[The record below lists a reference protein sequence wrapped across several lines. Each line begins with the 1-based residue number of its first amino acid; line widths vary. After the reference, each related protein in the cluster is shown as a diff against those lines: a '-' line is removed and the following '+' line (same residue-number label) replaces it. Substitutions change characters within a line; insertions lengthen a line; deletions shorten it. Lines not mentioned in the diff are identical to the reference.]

1 MKINRI
7 AVPIIAGVAV
17 FGIAGGAKAISA
29 NRDAA
34 ESETRGTCAMTS
46 YELSA
51 EREDG
56 GLEASFELESAT
68 PGETWNVVLKHNG
81 NTLIAGE
88 RVTDEDAEVD
98 LDAFIGKADGD
109 HEFAVAFTPVSSTP
123 VSSTPADGKTCT
135 ATLKH

>member
-17 FGIAGGAKAISA
+17 FGIAGGAKAISD

-56 GLEASFELESAT
+56 GLEASFELESAA

-81 NTLIAGE
+81 KTLIAGD

-109 HEFAVAFTPVSSTP
+109 HEFTVAFTP
-123 VSSTPADGKTCT
+123 ADGETCT